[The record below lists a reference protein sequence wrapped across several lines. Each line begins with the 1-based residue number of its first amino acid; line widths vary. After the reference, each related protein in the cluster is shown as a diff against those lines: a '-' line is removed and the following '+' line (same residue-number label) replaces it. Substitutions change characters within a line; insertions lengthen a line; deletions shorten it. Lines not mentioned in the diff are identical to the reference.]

1 KKVSVQI
8 RLLFVS
14 IFELFFLF
22 AGAMVVTGLKIDL
35 LIADIYFYNIL
46 VWLSILINIFLILVI
61 WITKYKA

>member
-1 KKVSVQI
+1 
-8 RLLFVS
+8 
-14 IFELFFLF
+14 
-22 AGAMVVTGLKIDL
+22 MVVTGLKIDL